1 MRLVLLA
8 VVLVFMTLIVI
19 ATATDIAHHHHV
31 SGLDVAS
38 IIILVLFGTGI
49 VGALTQGPRR

>member
-19 ATATDIAHHHHV
+19 ATASDIAHHHHV
-31 SGLDVAS
+31 SGLDVLS
-38 IIILVLFGTGI
+38 IIIVVLFGTGI
-49 VGALTQGPRR
+49 VGALSQGPRG